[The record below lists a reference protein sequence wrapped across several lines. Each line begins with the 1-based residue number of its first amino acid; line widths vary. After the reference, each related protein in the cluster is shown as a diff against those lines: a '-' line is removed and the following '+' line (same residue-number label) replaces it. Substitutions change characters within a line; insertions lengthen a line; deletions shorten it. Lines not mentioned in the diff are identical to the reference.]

1 MAMLKTISIG
11 LGIIVSVTAILNS
24 TYGFYE
30 TYKRGEH
37 TKERYLA
44 LINQTPLFAQD
55 VVIEPNPTI
64 KSHISVNFKL
74 YKSGDIFVE
83 SGSKRE
89 LIDFPF
95 ADNDR
100 GLGFLVS
107 SAYAADQFFVVI
119 DGTPYAVEKI
129 KFIES
134 KKLIEPNK
142 IEETKTFENGAVE
155 TKLIDIKSNEILGLR
170 TSEITLTPDKKRE
183 ISERGFERITFQ
195 ANKKSGGT

>member
-1 MAMLKTISIG
+1 MALAI
-11 LGIIVSVTAILNS
+11 LVSVTAILDS
-24 TYGFYE
+24 AYRFYE

-55 VVIEPNPTI
+55 VVIEPHATI
-64 KSHISVNFKL
+64 NSQISVSFKL

-107 SAYAADQFFVVI
+107 SAYGADEWFVIV
-119 DGTPYAVEKI
+119 DGTKFAAENI
-129 KFIES
+129 KYIES
-134 KKLIEPNK
+134 QKLIDPNK

-155 TKLIDIKSNEILGLR
+155 TKVIDIKSNETLELKR
-170 TSEITLTPDKKRE
+170 SKITLTPDQQRE
-183 ISERGFERITFQ
+183 ISEKGFKRTTFQ
-195 ANKKSGGT
+195 ADKKSGDS